1 MGEGGWE
8 RGCVAPGRTRAGRD
22 KLRSAGGISVL
33 TGQFGSTND
42 EGGSRLGQE
51 KSL

>member
-1 MGEGGWE
+1 MDWWE
-8 RGCVAPGRTRAGRD
+8 RQGVASGRTRAGRD

-33 TGQFGSTND
+33 TGQFGSTSD
-42 EGGSRLGQE
+42 EGGSWLGQE

>member
-1 MGEGGWE
+1 MDWWE
-8 RGCVAPGRTRAGRD
+8 SGFVASGRTRAGCD

-33 TGQFGSTND
+33 TRQFGSTSD
-42 EGGSRLGQE
+42 EGGSQLGQE